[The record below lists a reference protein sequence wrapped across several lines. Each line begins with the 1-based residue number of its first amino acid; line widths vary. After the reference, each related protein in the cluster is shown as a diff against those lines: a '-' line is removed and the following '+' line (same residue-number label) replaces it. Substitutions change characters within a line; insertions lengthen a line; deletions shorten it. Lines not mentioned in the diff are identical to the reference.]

1 MNEACLIKIEFI
13 WLTIKISASADNRQK
28 MAESAK
34 VIPDLLRQVL
44 DEYGGRISIDG
55 GSKVL
60 VSDVDVAN
68 ALFETTEP
76 VRTPY
81 GPTITIVQR
90 GQPGEDSSRLPQNAS
105 LKPVDNLEFDHYS
118 HAVFGIVS
126 EDPKFIF
133 QGLKAMITAM
143 QPKAI
148 AVVISLKQES
158 KQVEGQEGQFS
169 MALEDKMTY
178 QSKGKIQKLTDVL
191 EYAGFERG
199 KIRSFD
205 KSSEAG
211 GKKIDAEI
219 VLAMKWDQLSA

>member
-1 MNEACLIKIEFI
+1 
-13 WLTIKISASADNRQK
+13 
-28 MAESAK
+28 MAEADK
-34 VIPDLLRQVL
+34 VISDLLRQVL

-60 VSDVDVAN
+60 VSDVNIAN
-68 ALFETTEP
+68 ALSDLTKAI
-76 VRTPY
+76 RTPF
-81 GPTITIVQR
+81 GPKITVAARSSSGQDSAELPPNTI
-90 GQPGEDSSRLPQNAS
+90 S
-105 LKPVDNLEFDHYS
+105 KPADNLEFDHYS
-118 HAVFGIVS
+118 HAVFGIIS

-133 QGLKAMITAM
+133 GGLKAMITAM
-143 QPKAI
+143 APKGV

-158 KQVEGQEGQFS
+158 RQVEGQEDSFS

-199 KIRSFD
+199 KIRSFER
-205 KSSEAG
+205 SSNASGE
-211 GKKIDAEI
+211 KVDAEV